1 MAVGD
6 TDRQKSL
13 DNGMSRGKP
22 TKMARKSHRSSYLR
36 DTGVGLR
43 ADASKASERPEKV
56 PNAFLIEEADFCR
69 RRPRLQVIA
78 YVHSAIS
85 RVQERRETRSTW
97 ANATA
102 SGLGV
107 EIAAVFMVGRA
118 KNQRERQIVQEES
131 QRYHDIVQG
140 DYVDHYRQLS
150 LKALSSLAWVQHH
163 CPQVPWTLH
172 ADDDVF
178 IDVFLLKSIL
188 EDFRAETTK
197 AFLCNSEWSLAQRAG
212 RWAVSRDEYRNNE
225 YPVFCTGAAWVLPT
239 RLLPRLLRASQT
251 APFLWVD
258 DVYITGVLAEHAG
271 VTHLGTVYK
280 SKHIQPSDVG
290 DDWAKRDENWI
301 SEPSRPKAQVFLIEE
316 ADFCR
321 RRPRL
326 QVIAYVHSAISRVQE
341 RRETRSTWANAT
353 ASGLGVEIAAVFM
366 VGRAKN
372 QRERQIVQEESQR
385 YHDIVQ
391 GDYDDDYRL
400 LTYKGLTALAWIAK
414 HCGRVPWTLHSDDD
428 TFIDIFT
435 YVQRLEALDE
445 ASKERLICN
454 HKVEPVLRTGRWR
467 VNEWEFPDA
476 EYPTYCSGGAWFLR
490 TKLVPRLLDACRTV
504 PFLWVDD
511 VYITGLLAREANV
524 GHFNGGGHCFEA
536 LNPADIGKMLVCQLQ
551 HKRNTSQ
558 EEETEA
564 LSSTNVP
571 KTFQIEAD
579 FCRRRPRLQV
589 IAYVHSAISRVQERR
604 ETRSTWANATASGLG
619 VEIAA
624 VFNVGRAKNQRERQI
639 VQEESQRY
647 HDIVQGDYVDSYRKL
662 SFKALASL
670 SWITQ
675 HCPDVPWT
683 LHADDDVFI
692 DVFLMLEYLRE
703 ENPQGFFCNVMW
715 SQVMRS
721 GKWAVS
727 RQEYPSDKYP
737 AFCSGEAWVLPTALL
752 PRLLEAS
759 KSAPFLWVDDVYVTG
774 ILAQYAGIAHLGIGS
789 ESRHIRPSDVGRVM
803 AWHSL
808 EDDRKK
814 WWTILTRVY
823 KKALQRSKERVS
835 DETPRGKITK

>member
-131 QRYHDIVQG
+131 QRYHDIVQVRLLYPDSRQVCHRYDNYLHSQKRRKCELREECSPLRFSENMTGYVIWKWG

-290 DDWAKRDENWI
+290 DVIVWYHVKDD
-301 SEPSRPKAQVFLIEE
+301 
-316 ADFCR
+316 R
-321 RRPRL
+321 RKWWR
-326 QVIAYVHSAISRVQE
+326 
-341 RRETRSTWANAT
+341 
-353 ASGLGVEIAAVFM
+353 
-366 VGRAKN
+366 K
-372 QRERQIVQEESQR
+372 
-385 YHDIVQ
+385 
-391 GDYDDDYRL
+391 
-400 LTYKGLTALAWIAK
+400 LT
-414 HCGRVPWTLHSDDD
+414 
-428 TFIDIFT
+428 
-435 YVQRLEALDE
+435 
-445 ASKERLICN
+445 
-454 HKVEPVLRTGRWR
+454 
-467 VNEWEFPDA
+467 
-476 EYPTYCSGGAWFLR
+476 
-490 TKLVPRLLDACRTV
+490 
-504 PFLWVDD
+504 
-511 VYITGLLAREANV
+511 
-524 GHFNGGGHCFEA
+524 HF
-536 LNPADIGKMLVCQLQ
+536 
-551 HKRNTSQ
+551 
-558 EEETEA
+558 
-564 LSSTNVP
+564 
-571 KTFQIEAD
+571 
-579 FCRRRPRLQV
+579 
-589 IAYVHSAISRVQERR
+589 
-604 ETRSTWANATASGLG
+604 
-619 VEIAA
+619 
-624 VFNVGRAKNQRERQI
+624 
-639 VQEESQRY
+639 
-647 HDIVQGDYVDSYRKL
+647 YRK
-662 SFKALASL
+662 
-670 SWITQ
+670 
-675 HCPDVPWT
+675 T
-683 LHADDDVFI
+683 L
-692 DVFLMLEYLRE
+692 
-703 ENPQGFFCNVMW
+703 
-715 SQVMRS
+715 
-721 GKWAVS
+721 
-727 RQEYPSDKYP
+727 
-737 AFCSGEAWVLPTALL
+737 
-752 PRLLEAS
+752 
-759 KSAPFLWVDDVYVTG
+759 
-774 ILAQYAGIAHLGIGS
+774 
-789 ESRHIRPSDVGRVM
+789 
-803 AWHSL
+803 
-808 EDDRKK
+808 KK
-814 WWTILTRVY
+814 
-823 KKALQRSKERVS
+823 E
-835 DETPRGKITK
+835 